1 MSRENN
7 KIKKYIPENILATL
21 SYVDYE
27 VFPYDINPISVP
39 EMTRILS
46 NFLRTGKSFEE
57 IKSDLLDIAEGKTNE
72 LSDFVTSY
80 PRNKKSSMTESFLMI
95 FMGFFIAFGLL
106 RGIILTL

>member
-46 NFLRTGKSFEE
+46 IFLRTGKSFEE
-57 IKSDLLDIAEGKTNE
+57 IKSDLLDIAEGKPNE

-80 PRNKKSSMTESFLMI
+80 PRNKKNSMTESFLMI